1 MDGTPDAEVN
11 TTQDATLLDVGTRK
25 AVFAALRPAL
35 DALAAEAGTDARL
48 RPDAR
53 RVLRAVTRTHPED
66 TLALAD
72 LAARAST
79 PKTRIPPAL
88 HELETCGYLARLNR
102 IAPHL
107 RTALPPLT

>member
-1 MDGTPDAEVN
+1 MDGTPDADVN
-11 TTQDATLLDVGTRK
+11 TARDATLLDAGART

-35 DALAAEAGTDARL
+35 EALAAEARTDARL
-48 RPDAR
+48 SPDAR
-53 RVLRAVTRTHPED
+53 RVLRAVTRTHPAD

-88 HELETCGYLARLNR
+88 HELETCGYLARLTS

-107 RTALPPLT
+107 RAALPPLT